1 MTIRPPKVQRFQ
13 GFPDAKQGRGVSFPV
28 PPLFR
33 PHTVNILEEINM
45 DKNQGYAILKKDNPA
60 VGKRMERKPSISQQM
75 QEAGRQAQERQAPP
89 TPKREAPDRG
99 ER

>member
-13 GFPDAKQGRGVSFPV
+13 GFPDAKQGRGVSFHV

-45 DKNQGYAILKKDNPA
+45 DKNQGYAILKVVMLENGRGFSWGSAP
-60 VGKRMERKPSISQQM
+60 ERRSPL
-75 QEAGRQAQERQAPP
+75 
-89 TPKREAPDRG
+89 
-99 ER
+99 